1 VIPSVSLGEKLV
13 TLVDRL
19 KTEGFQGQTIRD
31 HTISRAFDLA
41 IELQVVET
49 EKVLNCFIRAR
60 RDAFSL
66 RPKHLSSCPGSFQG
80 VKNSDTR
87 GGLCSGT
94 SAPWAV
100 LLNDIGWLVFRRT
113 VFGGMTLAVIAVH
126 VGPFDLRKQHHP
138 GVYM

>member
-66 RPKHLSSCPGSFQG
+66 RPKHL
-80 VKNSDTR
+80 
-87 GGLCSGT
+87 
-94 SAPWAV
+94 
-100 LLNDIGWLVFRRT
+100 IWLT
-113 VFGGMTLAVIAVH
+113 VVN
-126 VGPFDLRKQHHP
+126 RKQNFLSHFLGFFP
-138 GVYM
+138 KYEFKA